1 MDLYL
6 RYSLRA
12 ASVEVQ
18 PARSQVGTESY
29 HCRRHKS
36 DFDGSSP
43 GAVSRG
49 FSTVLKTRWSIQ
61 KTVRGPDGAPGSL
74 RSSYL
79 VYAVVTIARKR
90 AKNLGFTVLYD
101 CVKSDRGMRRA
112 CIEPARTCPHLHGS
126 WRESRRAGR
135 RPRAGALGVPSA
147 PRAPSPVAP
156 ERPGRMT
163 RSRRAL

>member
-1 MDLYL
+1 MLHLWKCNPQDHKW
-6 RYSLRA
+6 A
-12 ASVEVQ
+12 QKVTTAG
-18 PARSQVGTESY
+18 GTNLT
-29 HCRRHKS
+29 
-36 DFDGSSP
+36 FDGSSP

-49 FSTVLKTRWSIQ
+49 LSTVLKTRWSIQ

-74 RSSYL
+74 RSSHL
-79 VYAVVTIARKR
+79 HVVYSVATVARKR